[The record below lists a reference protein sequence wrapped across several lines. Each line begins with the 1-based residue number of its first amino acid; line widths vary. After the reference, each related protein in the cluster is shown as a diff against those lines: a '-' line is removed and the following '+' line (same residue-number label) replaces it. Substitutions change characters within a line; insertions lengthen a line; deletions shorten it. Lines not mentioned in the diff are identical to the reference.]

1 MAAVSVR
8 WPQNNP
14 LAAVMAVGLVC
25 LGVCAA
31 GRLGACAAGRTVELY
46 ALIRYN
52 KRCRSYDTRRL
63 TALQRKQVRA
73 SRCLDAKEAD
83 IDSNLYFLVF
93 RQ

>member
-25 LGVCAA
+25 
-31 GRLGACAAGRTVELY
+31 LGACAAGRTVELY